1 MMISPD
7 AFILD
12 YKDMSYEELLP
23 VRDELIDNIRNF
35 EINGSKGDNIYPS
48 SSTRYQVTLEY
59 LGMLCELIAEKYR
72 DLQWQ

>member
-48 SSTRYQVTLEY
+48 SSTRYQVTL
-59 LGMLCELIAEKYR
+59 
-72 DLQWQ
+72 